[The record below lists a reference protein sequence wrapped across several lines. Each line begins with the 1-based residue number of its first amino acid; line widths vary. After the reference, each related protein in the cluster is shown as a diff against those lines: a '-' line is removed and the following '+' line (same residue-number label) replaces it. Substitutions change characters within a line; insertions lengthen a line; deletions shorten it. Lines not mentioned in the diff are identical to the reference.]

1 MFTFPL
7 GLQTMSRLVVF
18 NVAGAAF
25 TTAFTTLVVAAAVVV
40 VTTLARDSVPAVV
53 VGIWGII
60 LADSLVTLAK
70 PNDKILEAGLLSCSV
85 EDC

>member
-1 MFTFPL
+1 
-7 GLQTMSRLVVF
+7 MSRLVVF

-25 TTAFTTLVVAAAVVV
+25 TTLVVVASAVVV
-40 VTTLARDSVPAVV
+40 VTTVARDSVPAVV

-70 PNDKILEAGLLSCSV
+70 QNRKDTGSTPSLLQC
-85 EDC
+85 